1 MTNYILSFL
10 VLCLSLEMIF
20 YIQKLETL
28 QLEYRSLSADV
39 HGRKESCSREN
50 CQEPTETTCI
60 NDKTSGN
67 SRPIVN
73 AFSVSDPR
81 SVSPA
86 ESLNKLQNYSKV
98 HFNEGTDFNADTGI
112 FSCSKPGV
120 YYFSASLIKKRAYEN
135 SEKVD
140 LLHCIIYKN
149 TGTMLELRVD
159 PTDGPKVD
167 VDNISA
173 DIGSTA
179 VTNSMVIRLG
189 KGDTVYLGDSDNPL
203 TSLESWSS
211 FSGFLLYPDVGSI

>member
-1 MTNYILSFL
+1 MYLYFVDL
-10 VLCLSLEMIF
+10 
-20 YIQKLETL
+20 
-28 QLEYRSLSADV
+28 
-39 HGRKESCSREN
+39 KESCSREN
-50 CQEPTETTCI
+50 CPGPTEATCVR
-60 NDKTSGN
+60 DKTSGN

-73 AFSVSDPR
+73 AFSVSDSR

-86 ESLNKLQNYSKV
+86 ESQNKLQNYAKV

-120 YYFSASLIKKRAYEN
+120 YYFTASLIKKRAYDN

-140 LLHCIIYKN
+140 LVHCIIYKN
-149 TGTMLELRVD
+149 TETMLELRVD

-167 VDNISA
+167 VNNISA

-179 VTNSMVIRLG
+179 VTNSMVVRLER
-189 KGDTVYLGDSDNPL
+189 GDTVYLGDCDNPL

-211 FSGFLLYPDVGSI
+211 FSGFLLYPAVRSI